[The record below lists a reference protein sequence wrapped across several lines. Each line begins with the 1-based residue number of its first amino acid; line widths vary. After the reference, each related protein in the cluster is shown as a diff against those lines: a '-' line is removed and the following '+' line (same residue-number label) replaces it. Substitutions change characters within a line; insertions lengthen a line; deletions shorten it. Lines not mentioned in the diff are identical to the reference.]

1 MDRSPKGR
9 SGHYFILGVPIIA
22 RAGRITS
29 CSGAQITTV
38 EFQVR
43 LMKIQA
49 NKLFRMIARS
59 AISFA
64 LACAVGAVAMAA
76 AGDNTSGGG
85 MSAVPAGVG
94 SGVLQATPNVLPS
107 SGVPLITNNQV
118 GSASSPLSRGG
129 NPANAAGLLGNIAL
143 PEADERNEFSDLVTQ
158 SLGRALPIFGFNLFR
173 NVPSTFAPVENIPVT
188 PDYTIG
194 PGDELLI
201 RAWGQLD
208 IDYRAIVDRNGNIN
222 VPRIGQMNLAG
233 IKYQNVTEFIKG
245 VVSRTFRNFEI
256 SVTLGQLRSIQIL
269 VVGQARRPGSYTV
282 SSLSTA
288 VNAVFAAG
296 GPSTRGSMRGI
307 QLKRG
312 NKTIAEIDLYSLLV
326 FGDKSKDQ
334 QLLPGDILYFPPVGP
349 LVGLSGSVNNPAI
362 FELKG
367 DTSIDQ
373 LVQWAGGFTTTA
385 TLQAASIERIAD
397 RIARTVERFPLDG
410 AGMRKPVR
418 DGDMVSIFSI
428 SPRFENVVT
437 LRGNVANPLRYPYTS
452 GMRVRDLIPEREAL
466 ITPEYYLRR
475 NQLVRPDAL
484 PNPAQARVDL
494 RRQTEINW
502 QYAVIERLN
511 PNDLSTALIPFNLGR
526 AVLEGDAGSNLL
538 LYPGD
543 VVTIFSKDDIRVPSE
558 NQTKLIRL
566 EGEFANAG
574 IYQIRSGETLREL
587 VSRVGGVAANAY
599 LFGSEFTRE
608 STRLEQQRTL
618 DETIARTEAEIQ
630 RATFGRAQ
638 GALNPDDLAAVKQ
651 QAEAQRTMLE
661 RLKQVRATGRI
672 VLSLG
677 EEGALKDLPDIPL
690 EDGDRFYIP
699 SRSSIVQVVGA
710 VFSPGAV
717 VFRSNKRMGDYLAE
731 AGGPTRNADQ
741 RSVYILRADGS
752 VLSARQTGFL
762 TSSLEAKLLMP
773 GDSIVV
779 PEEFDKTSLMRNLK
793 DIAQIFYQ
801 FGLGASAIKILRN

>member
-1 MDRSPKGR
+1 
-9 SGHYFILGVPIIA
+9 
-22 RAGRITS
+22 
-29 CSGAQITTV
+29 
-38 EFQVR
+38 
-43 LMKIQA
+43 
-49 NKLFRMIARS
+49 MIARS
-59 AISFA
+59 AICFT
-64 LACAVGAVAMAA
+64 LVCAVGPVVMAA
-76 AGDNTSGGG
+76 TGDNSPGGG
-85 MSAVPAGVG
+85 LSAVPASVG
-94 SGVLQATPNVLPS
+94 SGLPQASPNVLPS
-107 SGVPLITNNQV
+107 SGVPLITNNQA
-118 GSASSPLSRGG
+118 GSASPPLPRRG
-129 NPANAAGLLGNIAL
+129 NTPNAAGLPSSIAPL
-143 PEADERNEFSDLVTQ
+143 EADERNEFSELVTQ
-158 SLGRALPIFGFNLFR
+158 SLGRTLPIFGFSLFR

-201 RAWGQLD
+201 RVWGQVD
-208 IDYRAIVDRNGNIN
+208 IDYRAIVDRNGNIG

-233 IKYQNVTEFIKG
+233 IKYQNVTEYIKG

-288 VNAVFAAG
+288 VNAIFAAG

-326 FGDKSKDQ
+326 FGDKSRDQ

-349 LVGLSGSVNNPAI
+349 LVGLSGSVNNPGI
-362 FELKG
+362 FELKS

-397 RIARTVERFPLDG
+397 RIARTVERFSLDG
-410 AGMRKPVR
+410 TGLNKPVR
-418 DGDMVSIFSI
+418 DGDIVSIFSI

-437 LRGNVANPLRYPYTS
+437 LRGNVASALRYPYTS

-484 PNPAQARVDL
+484 PNPAQPRVDL

-502 QYAVIERLN
+502 QYATIERLN
-511 PNDLSTALIPFNLGR
+511 PNDLTTALIPFNLGR
-526 AVLEGDAGSNLL
+526 AVLEGDAGSNLP

-587 VSRVGGVAANAY
+587 VSRVGGVAGNAY

-618 DETIARTEAEIQ
+618 DETITRTETELQ
-630 RATFGRAQ
+630 RATLGRAQ
-638 GALNPDDLAAVKQ
+638 GALNPEDLAAAKQ
-651 QAEAQRTMLE
+651 QAEAQRAMLE

-677 EEGALKDLPDIPL
+677 VEGVLKDLPDIPL

-717 VFRSNKRMGDYLAE
+717 VYRSNKRMGDYLAE
-731 AGGPTRNADQ
+731 AGGPTRNAAQ
-741 RSVYILRADGS
+741 GSVYILRADGS

-779 PEEFDKTSLMRNLK
+779 PEEFDRTSLMRNLK
-793 DIAQIFYQ
+793 DLAQIFYQ